1 MFLKITDLLEPNYF
15 NQDFVESS
23 LLITESI
30 EQCKNECQKDFD
42 CPYFSYFTATD
53 EITNI
58 NANSCIIYENG
69 INLQTAVNKYK
80 NSSVFALIS
89 NPSLQKFM
97 KKT

>member
-1 MFLKITDLLEPNYF
+1 MNQLINVSLIFLNYYKYYRF

-42 CPYFSYFTATD
+42 CPYFAYFTATD

-58 NANSCIIYENG
+58 NANS
-69 INLQTAVNKYK
+69 
-80 NSSVFALIS
+80 
-89 NPSLQKFM
+89 
-97 KKT
+97 